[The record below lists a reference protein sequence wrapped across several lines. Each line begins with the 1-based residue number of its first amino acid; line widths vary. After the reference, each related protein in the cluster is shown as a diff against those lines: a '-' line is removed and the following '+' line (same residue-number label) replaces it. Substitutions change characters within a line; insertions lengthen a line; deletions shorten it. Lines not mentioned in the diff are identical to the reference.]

1 MKKRILIK
9 LSGESLGG
17 NGSCYDEKRCEKVAG
32 VLAQLPGLGVE
43 PGVVIGGGN
52 IWRGRFTDKMDPV
65 NADQMGMLAT
75 IMNALCMQ
83 DFLLREGVKASVFT
97 AQEMN
102 RFAELYT
109 AKKADECLK
118 AGGIA
123 LLAGGSGNPFFTT
136 DTAVA
141 LRAAELKADIVFKG
155 TNVGGIYEADPKK
168 HPELKPL
175 SEITYDECIAK
186 GLAVMD
192 QTAFLM
198 LRSQHIKEL
207 RVFNM
212 DDPENI
218 LRAAHG
224 DEIGTLAHE

>member
-1 MKKRILIK
+1 MAKRILIK

-17 NGSCYDEKRCEKVAG
+17 NGTSYSEEKCEKVASA
-32 VLAQLPGLGVE
+32 LAQLPAMGIE
-43 PGVVIGGGN
+43 TGVVIGGGN

-83 DFLLREGVKASVFT
+83 DFLIRAGAKAEVFT

-102 RFAELYT
+102 RFANLYT

-155 TNVGGIYEADPKK
+155 TNVGGIYAADPRKF
-168 HPELKPL
+168 PDLKPF
-175 SEITYDECIAK
+175 EDITYDECIEK
-186 GLAVMD
+186 GLQVMD
-192 QTAFLM
+192 QTAFMM
-198 LRSQHIKEL
+198 LRSQHIKET

-224 DEIGTLAHE
+224 EKIGTLAHE